1 MWWSIIAWVPG
12 PRVVVVVV
20 GRWHRLLLRVRRP
33 WLEGVID
40 VVLDQPEVLER
51 MLDVDLVVR
60 ARRIQ
65 ELL

>member
-1 MWWSIIAWVPG
+1 MDRAIFTWLLSPYL
-12 PRVVVVVV
+12 VVVIV
-20 GRWHRLLLRVRRP
+20 RRRPRLLRWIHRP
-33 WLEGVID
+33 WLEGAVD